1 MKSKRLI
8 IIGLIISILL
18 IFSGCGTEKNAETI
32 EENFLTNAFTTNY
45 EGRWDNYKD
54 ALGSTEN
61 DPVKIY
67 YSDLEPL
74 CTENGLDSMSAN
86 RIPFE
91 YEELAEKY
99 GYTFKP
105 ENISVEK
112 TKFTLDLNILSGE
125 NVVGSIKQTGQIQIV
140 SEDGK
145 ELVDSIWI
153 SNFDELVS
161 YLEGG
166 LDSLAKV
173 SDYNKKVADNYQSIN
188 DYYIESLS
196 VEGLSASQK
205 KKYLSRDD
213 IYAVGNNIA
222 ISKAEVQQ
230 YTDFYLNNGESE
242 ENAQKLAEKDA
253 MERNA
258 LYVAAIQNG
267 YEVTE
272 EDINDWLTELRTMLE
287 NDTTGAYQSAMEGF
301 DSEDAYWKYEYEVY
315 RVDLPI
321 QNYVSSLQ
329 IDTNVS
335 ADSENDNTDT
345 DAFSELKHIFLV
357 DEDVDCFDINDVLWA
372 MNTRFQGDVD
382 IITIPGVRCHPLDPS
397 NDPACSPS
405 IKNRGIACKT
415 IFDCTVPFDQKERFK
430 RAQFMDVDPTHWV
443 KD

>member
-1 MKSKRLI
+1 M
-8 IIGLIISILL
+8 
-18 IFSGCGTEKNAETI
+18 
-32 EENFLTNAFTTNY
+32 
-45 EGRWDNYKD
+45 
-54 ALGSTEN
+54 
-61 DPVKIY
+61 
-67 YSDLEPL
+67 
-74 CTENGLDSMSAN
+74 
-86 RIPFE
+86 
-91 YEELAEKY
+91 
-99 GYTFKP
+99 
-105 ENISVEK
+105 
-112 TKFTLDLNILSGE
+112 
-125 NVVGSIKQTGQIQIV
+125 
-140 SEDGK
+140 
-145 ELVDSIWI
+145 DSIWI

-287 NDTTGAYQSAMEGF
+287 NDTTRAYQSAMEGF

-345 DAFSELKHIFLV
+345 DAFSELKQRLA
-357 DEDVDCFDINDVLWA
+357 DEQNYKL
-372 MNTRFQGDVD
+372 T
-382 IITIPGVRCHPLDPS
+382 T
-397 NDPACSPS
+397 
-405 IKNRGIACKT
+405 
-415 IFDCTVPFDQKERFK
+415 
-430 RAQFMDVDPTHWV
+430 
-443 KD
+443 

>member
-8 IIGLIISILL
+8 IIGLIVSILF
-18 IFSGCGTEKNAETI
+18 IFSGCGTEKNAETT
-32 EENFLTNAFTTNY
+32 EQNFLTNAFTTNY

-67 YSDLEPL
+67 YSNLEPL
-74 CTENGLDSMSAN
+74 CTEDGLDSMSAN

-112 TKFTLDLNILSGE
+112 TDFTLDLNILSGE
-125 NVVGSIKQTGQIQIV
+125 DVVGSVKQTGQIQIV
-140 SEDGK
+140 SENGK
-145 ELVDSIWI
+145 EFVDSIWI

-161 YLEGG
+161 YLENV

-173 SDYNKKVADNYQSIN
+173 SDYSKIVADTYQSVN
-188 DYYIESLS
+188 DYYTESLS
-196 VEGLSASQK
+196 VDGLSDSQK
-205 KKYLSRDD
+205 KEYLSRDD
-213 IYAVGNNIA
+213 IYAVGKNIA

-230 YTDFYLNNGESE
+230 YTDFYLNNGESK

-272 EDINDWLTELRTMLE
+272 EDINDWLTKLRTMLE
-287 NDTTGAYQSAMEGF
+287 NDTTGVYQSAMKGF
-301 DSEDAYWKYEYEVY
+301 DSEDAYWEYEYEVY

-329 IDTNVS
+329 INTNVS
-335 ADSENDNTDT
+335 ADSENGNSDT
-345 DAFSELKHIFLV
+345 DAFSELKQRLA
-357 DEDVDCFDINDVLWA
+357 DEQDFELTNL
-372 MNTRFQGDVD
+372 
-382 IITIPGVRCHPLDPS
+382 
-397 NDPACSPS
+397 
-405 IKNRGIACKT
+405 
-415 IFDCTVPFDQKERFK
+415 
-430 RAQFMDVDPTHWV
+430 
-443 KD
+443 